1 MKTKMWKKIIIGV
14 LAVPALLLAGLL
26 NPITTAGAD
35 VTESTSGDHGKAF
48 EGKGKGHRGGLASLS
63 GVLGISEDDLRVALK
78 SGESVNDVAERLGVG
93 IDALVAN
100 AVAEMAAKADEHGK
114 EFDADVAAVKIAERF
129 KNGLPERNH
138 GKAFEGKGKGH
149 RGGLASLSGV
159 LGISEDDLRVAL
171 KSGESVNDVAERL
184 GVGIDALVANA
195 VAEMAAKADEHGKE
209 FDADVAAV
217 KIAERFKNGHPEGKE
232 FAKGSKK

>member
-1 MKTKMWKKIIIGV
+1 MTTRMWKKILIGA

-35 VTESTSGDHGKAF
+35 VTESTSGDYGKAF
-48 EGKGKGHRGGLASLS
+48 EGKGKRGGLGSLS
-63 GVLGISEDDLRVALK
+63 GVLGISEDDLRDALK

-114 EFDADVAAVKIAERF
+114 EFNADVAAAKIAERF
-129 KNGLPERNH
+129 KNGR
-138 GKAFEGKGKGH
+138 
-149 RGGLASLSGV
+149 
-159 LGISEDDLRVAL
+159 
-171 KSGESVNDVAERL
+171 
-184 GVGIDALVANA
+184 
-195 VAEMAAKADEHGKE
+195 
-209 FDADVAAV
+209 
-217 KIAERFKNGHPEGKE
+217 PEGKE

>member
-1 MKTKMWKKIIIGV
+1 M
-14 LAVPALLLAGLL
+14 
-26 NPITTAGAD
+26 
-35 VTESTSGDHGKAF
+35 
-48 EGKGKGHRGGLASLS
+48 
-63 GVLGISEDDLRVALK
+63 
-78 SGESVNDVAERLGVG
+78 
-93 IDALVAN
+93 
-100 AVAEMAAKADEHGK
+100 
-114 EFDADVAAVKIAERF
+114 
-129 KNGLPERNH
+129 
-138 GKAFEGKGKGH
+138 
-149 RGGLASLSGV
+149 
-159 LGISEDDLRVAL
+159 RVAL

>member
-48 EGKGKGHRGGLASLS
+48 EGKGKGQRGGLASLS
-63 GVLGISEDDLRVALK
+63 GVLGISEDDLRDALK

-93 IDALVAN
+93 VDALVAN

-129 KNGLPERNH
+129 KNGR
-138 GKAFEGKGKGH
+138 
-149 RGGLASLSGV
+149 
-159 LGISEDDLRVAL
+159 
-171 KSGESVNDVAERL
+171 
-184 GVGIDALVANA
+184 
-195 VAEMAAKADEHGKE
+195 
-209 FDADVAAV
+209 
-217 KIAERFKNGHPEGKE
+217 PEGKE

>member
-129 KNGLPERNH
+129 KNG
-138 GKAFEGKGKGH
+138 
-149 RGGLASLSGV
+149 
-159 LGISEDDLRVAL
+159 
-171 KSGESVNDVAERL
+171 
-184 GVGIDALVANA
+184 
-195 VAEMAAKADEHGKE
+195 
-209 FDADVAAV
+209 
-217 KIAERFKNGHPEGKE
+217 HPEGKE